1 LSEDNHKIAFITGAS
16 SGLGAEFALQLAQR
30 GHNLILAARR
40 EERLVQL
47 ASSIKEKYPVQVT
60 SLQVDLSTED
70 GLQNAISVINATP
83 ELDLLVNNA
92 GFGLMRRF
100 LRADLEKEQAMVQVH
115 IAAPVTLSRAA
126 LPSMIA
132 RNRGA
137 IINVSSIAGL
147 IPIRS
152 VLYGTSKAFLINFS
166 EALQEELKD
175 TAVHVQALCP
185 GFTLTEF
192 HDTPEYSRFS
202 RKSIPKFLW
211 MESGPVVS
219 ESLDS
224 LENGK
229 VICIP
234 GRFYHFV
241 GSLARNSLTAGL
253 IKTAARFILR
263 RRK

>member
-1 LSEDNHKIAFITGAS
+1 LPGDNHKVAFITGAS
-16 SGLGAEFALQLAQR
+16 SGLGAEFALQLAQI
-30 GHNLILAARR
+30 GYNLILAARR

-47 ASSIKEKYPVQVT
+47 ASRLQEKYPVQVT
-60 SLQVDLSTED
+60 TLKIDLSTED
-70 GLQNAISVINATP
+70 DLQNAISVIKATP

-100 LRADLEKEQAMVQVH
+100 LRADLEMEQAMVQVH
-115 IAAPVTLSRAA
+115 IAAPVVLSRAA

-152 VLYGTSKAFLINFS
+152 VLYGTSKAFIINFS

-175 TAVHVQALCP
+175 TAIRVQALCP

-202 RKSIPKFLW
+202 RENIPK
-211 MESGPVVS
+211 
-219 ESLDS
+219 
-224 LENGK
+224 
-229 VICIP
+229 C
-234 GRFYHFV
+234 
-241 GSLARNSLTAGL
+241 
-253 IKTAARFILR
+253 
-263 RRK
+263 

>member
-1 LSEDNHKIAFITGAS
+1 MPGDNHKVAFITGAS
-16 SGLGAEFALQLAQR
+16 SGLGAEFALQLAQI
-30 GHNLILAARR
+30 GYSLILAARR
-40 EERLVQL
+40 EERLIQL
-47 ASSIKEKYPVQVT
+47 ASSIQEKFPVQVT
-60 SLQVDLSTED
+60 TLKIDLSTDD

-83 ELDLLVNNA
+83 ELDMLVNNA

-100 LRADLEKEQAMVQVH
+100 SRADLEKEQAMVQVH
-115 IAAPVTLSRAA
+115 IAAPVILSRAA

-166 EALQEELKD
+166 EALQEELRD
-175 TAVHVQALCP
+175 TAIRVQALCP

-192 HDTPEYSRFS
+192 HDTPEYARFS
-202 RKSIPKFLW
+202 RGNIPKFLW
-211 MESGPVVS
+211 MMPGPVVS
-219 ESLDS
+219 ESLES
-224 LENGK
+224 IKNGK

-241 GSLARNSLTAGL
+241 GTLARSSFTAWFV
-253 IKTAARFILR
+253 KTAARFILR
-263 RRK
+263 KRK